1 MATPAL
7 HAIRPGRVAGLP
19 QGMALAA
26 TPWVAVLAS
35 GALLGPVLPRMT
47 EHFRATPHV
56 EVMIALVATLPALF
70 VALLSVPFGML
81 ADRTGPRRLLLW
93 ACMVYGGIGILPYWQ
108 QSLSSIVFS
117 RALVGVA
124 EAAVMTCGVALIG
137 DYFNGVARDRWYAL
151 QTAGS
156 PIAAFGASLLGG
168 ALGLA
173 SWHGP
178 FLVYSF
184 GFVLFVLVATLLWEP
199 RRDEADRRES
209 HTESAVNWPRLLRIS
224 ATTVFAMSAFLV
236 TVIQFGFL
244 LTERGISS
252 PQTIGIW
259 QGLASLANP
268 VGALAFAAFRGRH
281 IVKTAV
287 SFTLMAAGFAVIAGT
302 QSWQAALAGALLAN
316 FGSGMILATLVTWAV
331 SDLPAA
337 MRGKGVGVWVSAAF
351 LGQFVSPLAIVGLKD
366 LTGSLSHAILCYA
379 VATAIAAAGATLG
392 SRRGRNSWAS
402 ARC

>member
-7 HAIRPGRVAGLP
+7 SAIKPGRIAGIP
-19 QGMALAA
+19 QGLTLVAM
-26 TPWVAVLAS
+26 PWVSVLAS
-35 GALLGPVLPRMT
+35 GALIGPVLPRMT
-47 EHFRATPHV
+47 EYFRAHAHV
-56 EVMIALVATLPALF
+56 DVMIALVATMPALF

-81 ADRTGPRRLLLW
+81 ADRTGPRRLLFW
-93 ACMVYGGIGILPYWQ
+93 ACMFYGGVGMLPYWL
-108 QSLSSIVFS
+108 QSLSSIVIS

-156 PIAAFGASLLGG
+156 PFAALAASVLGG

-184 GFVLFVLVATLLWEP
+184 GFVLFILVATLLWEP
-199 RRDEADRRES
+199 RRGEAES
-209 HTESAVNWPRLLRIS
+209 RDLRTKSAMNWPRLLRIS

-252 PQTIGIW
+252 PQTIGMW
-259 QGLASLANP
+259 QGLASLASP
-268 VGALAFAAFRGRH
+268 LGALAFGALGARH
-281 IVKTAV
+281 IEKAAM
-287 SFTLMAAGFAVIAGT
+287 SFTLMAAGFAVIACT
-302 QSWQAALAGALLAN
+302 LSWQGALAGTLLAN
-316 FGSGMILATLVTWAV
+316 FGSGMILPTLVTWAV
-331 SDLPAA
+331 SDLPSAV
-337 MRGKGVGVWVSAAF
+337 RGRGVGVWVSAAF

-379 VATAIAAAGATLG
+379 VATTTAAAGATFG
-392 SRRGRNSWAS
+392 SRRA
-402 ARC
+402 ARALLT